1 MKVQIDRDV
10 LLQGV
15 SRTQGIVERRGTLPI
30 LGNILLAA
38 GIDQIYIS
46 ATDLEVSF
54 RGSYPA
60 QVQEEGQLTV
70 PAVSFFNIIRELPSA
85 PIDLQDTDNANLII
99 QVEEA
104 RYQLMGLPADQ
115 FPPLPSG
122 DTQELVPIET
132 QMLKEMMERTSF
144 SVSGDDLQYHLAG
157 VYVEKITENDII
169 KLRLVSTDGHRLSL
183 IDREFPGA
191 DQFAFAEGIIIPRKG
206 IAEMQRVLADA
217 EQCFL
222 GLDRKT
228 LTLKLD
234 NKFLFVRLLD
244 KKFPDYRRI
253 IPEEFRLQIFLPR
266 RELFE
271 ALRRLSQLSSDR
283 FKGVVLKFNP
293 DLLEIQYVNP
303 EVGEGRERLAL
314 WVTKSEAVESP
325 EAETSE
331 PLAELPMEIG
341 FNARYLLEPLA
352 VMGSD
357 RVVVQINDKD
367 KPCRLQGEDDADYFC
382 IIMPMS
388 L

>member
-15 SRTQGIVERRGTLPI
+15 SRTQGIVDRRGTLPI
-30 LGNILLAA
+30 LGNLLFGAEK
-38 GIDQIYIS
+38 DQVNIS

-70 PAVSFFNIIRELPSA
+70 PAISFFNIIRELPSA
-85 PIDLQDTDNANLII
+85 PLDIQDTDNANLII
-99 QVEEA
+99 QLGEA

-115 FPPLPSG
+115 FPPLPTAE
-122 DTQELVPIET
+122 TQQLVAFET
-132 QMLKEMMERTSF
+132 QMLKEMFDRTSF
-144 SVSGDDLQYHLAG
+144 SVSGDDMQYHLAG

-183 IDREFPGA
+183 IDRVFAGA
-191 DQFAFAEGIIIPRKG
+191 EQFGFAEGVIIPRKG
-206 IAEMQRVLADA
+206 IAEMQRLLADG
-217 EQCFL
+217 EQGFL

-228 LTLKLD
+228 LILRQD

-253 IPEEFRLQIFLPR
+253 IPSEFRLRIVLPR

-271 ALRRLSQLSSDR
+271 ALKRLSQLSSDR
-283 FKGVVLKFNP
+283 FKGVILKFNQ
-293 DLLEIQYVNP
+293 DMLEIQYVNP
-303 EVGEGRERLAL
+303 EVGEGRERLPL
-314 WVTKSEAVESP
+314 WVPKSGAAVS
-325 EAETSE
+325 EAETADQE
-331 PLAELPMEIG
+331 AEFPIEIG
-341 FNARYLLEPLA
+341 FNARYLLEPLG
-352 VMGSD
+352 VMASD
-357 RVVVQINDKD
+357 RVIVEINDKD
-367 KPCRLQGEDDADYFC
+367 KPCRLQGENDPDYFC